1 MGHAPRAGGVY
12 VSGTTRPTHMRR
24 FAFMIFL
31 SAAGCDSAGAD
42 VATAPGRFTAEVSGA
57 RTASVAGE
65 ASFPTVQCGGR
76 FAFEDGSSALYLS
89 KACFE
94 NGDRARE
101 ARYAIAV
108 EDRPDAFRATFV
120 ASDGA
125 LYTGVAGSVEF
136 VDVERDRI
144 EGRFSI
150 EAQPADA
157 DGRPVTGAAAPLTI
171 AGEFNAESFQPPPGY
186 D

>member
-1 MGHAPRAGGVY
+1 
-12 VSGTTRPTHMRR
+12 MRR
-24 FAFMIFL
+24 LALFCLVA
-31 SAAGCDSAGAD
+31 AAGCDNAGAD
-42 VATAPGRFTAEVSGA
+42 VAATPGRFTAELSGA
-57 RTASVAGE
+57 RVASAEGE
-65 ASFPTVQCGGR
+65 ASFVIVQCGGR
-76 FAFEDGSSALYLS
+76 FAFEDGSSGLFLS

-108 EDRPDAFRATFV
+108 PDRPGAFRATFA
-120 ASDGA
+120 ASDGT
-125 LYTGVAGSVEF
+125 LYAGVAGSVEF

-150 EAQPADA
+150 EALPADA
-157 DGRPVTGAAAPLTI
+157 NGQPVTGTAPLTLS
-171 AGEFNAESFQPPPGY
+171 GEFNAEGFEPPPGR